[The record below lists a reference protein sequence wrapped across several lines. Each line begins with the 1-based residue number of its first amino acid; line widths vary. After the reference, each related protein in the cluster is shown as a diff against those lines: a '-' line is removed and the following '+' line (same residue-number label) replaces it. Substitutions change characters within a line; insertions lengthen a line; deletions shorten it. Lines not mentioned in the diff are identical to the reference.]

1 VDGDPDELTRPEAL
15 LSDRIL
21 RGEEELVSGAL
32 RAGLELE
39 LVPDLES
46 LELGA

>member
-1 VDGDPDELTRPEAL
+1 L

-21 RGEEELVSGAL
+21 RSEEEPVSRAL
-32 RAGLELE
+32 RAGPEPE
-39 LVPDLES
+39 FVPDLES